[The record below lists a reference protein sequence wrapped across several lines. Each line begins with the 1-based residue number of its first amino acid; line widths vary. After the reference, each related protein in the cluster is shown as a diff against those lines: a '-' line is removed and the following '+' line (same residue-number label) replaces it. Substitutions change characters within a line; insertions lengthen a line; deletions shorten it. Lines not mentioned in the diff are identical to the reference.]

1 LKSLI
6 EKKYLM
12 IGREVILWA
21 YTLAISLLIT
31 IRIAG
36 DKIKD
41 SLIRKWISLY
51 ALNEFKQI

>member
-1 LKSLI
+1 
-6 EKKYLM
+6 M

-31 IRIAG
+31 ISIAG